1 MESLG
6 LRRLTAKSLAVVTLL
21 ACASSASA
29 QTTVRIG
36 LAVPNYGPYAPVHA
50 AEELGYYKE
59 NGIKPEITA
68 YRGGAAAQEALAA
81 GAVDILSFFPPG
93 AALAVKKGI
102 KEKVVGIGSAT
113 PYGWHI
119 VVMTNSPY
127 KSVKDLAGKKIG
139 ITAKGS
145 TTDFYALWAANREGV
160 QVETI
165 PVGAASLI
173 PTLKSGQI
181 DAAVL
186 NSPLPFKLMIPGEGR
201 SLVDLGKEMEP
212 TLPDVWIATQALID
226 SNPKAVEGTLR
237 AIYKATAYMQKNR
250 AYAIDFMR
258 KFTGEKDDRVIEL
271 EYDVV
276 LSGRPTSAKIE
287 RSWIEASLALAKLG
301 GITDLPAID
310 EIFTDRFSHVTG
322 E

>member
-6 LRRLTAKSLAVVTLL
+6 LGRLTAKSLAVGVLL

-29 QTTVRIG
+29 QTTVRMG

-145 TTDFYALWAANREGV
+145 TTDFYALWAANRAGV
-160 QVETI
+160 PVETI

-237 AIYKATAYMQKNR
+237 AIYKATAYMKKNR